1 MVRGISASQVK
12 PGRQPAPRFMAS
24 LALLMPGRYQPAP
37 ARRVSCR
44 PITGSEKSDVSQAL
58 KGQRILLCVGGGIA
72 AYKSLE
78 LVRRLRDAG
87 AQVQVAMT
95 AGAQQFVTALSFQA
109 LSGQPTR
116 TSLWDSAAEAA
127 MGHIELARWASRVLI
142 APATADLLAHLA
154 HGLADDLVTTLA
166 LATTAPI
173 SVCPAMNHIMWKHP
187 ATQAN
192 LATLRARGVQVIGP
206 EDGPLA
212 EGESG
217 PGRLSQPDAI
227 VAALA
232 GAVPADAPVQG
243 PLAGLHVVVSAGPTY
258 EDLDPVRYLGN
269 RSSGKMGF
277 AVAQAA
283 ARRGAAVTLVAGP
296 VTLETPPGVTRVDVR
311 SAAQMRAAVFGA
323 FPADIYIG
331 AAAVADYTPRMP
343 APNKI
348 KKSSESLALDLVRTP
363 DILAEVAAS
372 EQPLK
377 LVVGFAAETENVA
390 EYARGK
396 LIAKRLD
403 LIVANRVG
411 IPDGGFES
419 DRNAMTAFWKEGQ
432 REFPCAPK
440 TELAEA
446 LVELIGERL
455 RA

>member
-1 MVRGISASQVK
+1 
-12 PGRQPAPRFMAS
+12 MA
-24 LALLMPGRYQPAP
+24 
-37 ARRVSCR
+37 
-44 PITGSEKSDVSQAL
+44 QAL
-58 KGQRILLCVGGGIA
+58 EGQRILLCVGGGIA

-78 LVRRLRDAG
+78 LVRRLRQAG

-95 AGAQQFVTALSFQA
+95 TGAQQFVTPLSFQA

-116 TSLWDSAAEAA
+116 TSLWDSAAEAS
-127 MGHIELARWASRVLI
+127 MGHIELARWADRVLI

-173 SVCPAMNHIMWKHP
+173 TVCPAMNHIMWGHA

-192 LATLRARGVQVIGP
+192 VDTLRARGVQVIGP

-217 PGRLSQPDAI
+217 PGRLSEPEAI

-232 GAVPADAPVQG
+232 GRSADSAPVAMVSDG
-243 PLAGLHVVVSAGPTY
+243 PLSGLHVLVSAGPTY

-277 AVAQAA
+277 AVAEAA
-283 ARRGAAVTLVAGP
+283 VRRGAKVTLVAGP
-296 VTLETPPGVTRVDVR
+296 VNLKTPSGVTRIDVR
-311 SAAQMRAAVFGA
+311 SAAQMRAAVFDA
-323 FPADIYIG
+323 LPADIYIG
-331 AAAVADYTPRMP
+331 AAAVADYTPRVP

-372 EQPLK
+372 EEPLK
-377 LVVGFAAETENVA
+377 LVVGFAAETERVA
-390 EYARGK
+390 DYARGK
-396 LIAKRLD
+396 LAAKRLD
-403 LIVANRVG
+403 MIVANRVG

-419 DRNAMTAFWKEGQ
+419 DRNAMTAFWKDGQ
-432 REFPCAPK
+432 REFPSAPK
-440 TELAEA
+440 TELADA
-446 LVELIGERL
+446 LVELIQERL
-455 RA
+455 TA